1 MAKTKTVT
9 IAIIALLVLASAGI
23 GSYTLMNK
31 STDDDKVIETGRLVI
46 YGNANND
53 DYLDDRDVQFI
64 QNILDGAV
72 WDESKYPFADT
83 DTNGKIEQNDI
94 DLLKKFINKESAKMF
109 YYGSTGKVLSI
120 SYPITGNLAVNFSY
134 GLDVAIILGCY
145 DRVTVVDN
153 QTKGTD
159 NKYPGLSEK
168 TNVGDPRDD
177 AEAMINEVKN
187 NNVKAVF
194 GYDGSRISKIV
205 SNVENGGAHIDGIQ
219 LTFNHITGKGCDK
232 YGSILTLGIMLGCEE
247 QAYKFVKY
255 VDKIIDYLVDKNPTQ
270 KTYVMPEYEEEAY
283 GSATSTWIMT
293 TNRDSTW
300 TSGANNTV
308 EYLNLKDVYANQFSD
323 GFIEIPL
330 EDIETKNP
338 DVILLCSWG
347 VVTED
352 MTEAEMKEALKGFF
366 KQYEGCAAYEKG
378 NVYVITY
385 EAYGTIGGIAGTV
398 LLGSYIWPELYDE
411 EKGWKLLQE
420 YYDDYTLMDVNVKE
434 LPTLSPFKLSDS
446 N

>member
-219 LTFNHITGKGCDK
+219 LTFNHITGKDLVRNK
-232 YGSILTLGIMLGCEE
+232 ITFYLGTML
-247 QAYKFVKY
+247 
-255 VDKIIDYLVDKNPTQ
+255 
-270 KTYVMPEYEEEAY
+270 
-283 GSATSTWIMT
+283 
-293 TNRDSTW
+293 
-300 TSGANNTV
+300 
-308 EYLNLKDVYANQFSD
+308 
-323 GFIEIPL
+323 
-330 EDIETKNP
+330 
-338 DVILLCSWG
+338 
-347 VVTED
+347 
-352 MTEAEMKEALKGFF
+352 
-366 KQYEGCAAYEKG
+366 
-378 NVYVITY
+378 
-385 EAYGTIGGIAGTV
+385 
-398 LLGSYIWPELYDE
+398 
-411 EKGWKLLQE
+411 
-420 YYDDYTLMDVNVKE
+420 
-434 LPTLSPFKLSDS
+434 
-446 N
+446 